1 MKFTVNRESLLK
13 PLLTVQGV
21 VERRQTL
28 AILSNLLLSLQ
39 DELLSITATDMEVE
53 LVAHA
58 TIPDGIN
65 GEITIPARKFIDIC
79 RSLPT
84 DSQVEFDL
92 DGEKAV
98 FRSGRSRFSLATL
111 PATDYPS
118 SDSLTDAL
126 TLNIEQ
132 KELKRLLELTQFAM
146 AHQDVRYYLNG
157 LLLEI
162 GSEGLSTIATDG
174 HRLAMAD
181 LATRTDGV
189 DEQRQVIIPRK
200 AVGELTRLLNSEEG
214 MVSVEVSS
222 NLVRFTLP
230 EMQLTSKLIDG
241 RFPDYE
247 RVIPE
252 VTDDGRHIKVDREL
266 LRQSLARASILSN
279 EKYRAIRLN
288 LEDGVLRIL
297 ANNPDQEEAEDELE
311 VDYVG
316 GPLEIGFNVS
326 YLIEALGALPAEI
339 AHVYL
344 TDASS
349 SCLIRGVGR
358 EDCQYVVM
366 PMRL

>member
-1 MKFTVNRESLLK
+1 MKFIIDRESLLK
-13 PLLTVQGV
+13 PLQTVQGV

-28 AILSNLLLSLQ
+28 PILSNLLLSLQ
-39 DELLSITATDMEVE
+39 DELLSVTATDMEVD

-58 TIPDGIN
+58 TIPGGIN

-79 RSLPT
+79 RSLPA
-84 DSQVEFDL
+84 DAQIEFNL
-92 DGEKAV
+92 EGEKAEV
-98 FRSGRSRFSLATL
+98 RSGRSRFSLTTL
-111 PATDYPS
+111 PASDYPS
-118 SDSLTDAL
+118 SDSPTDAL
-126 TLNIEQ
+126 TLSLEQ
-132 KELKRLLELTQFAM
+132 KELKRLFDLTQFAM

-181 LATRTDGV
+181 LATRTEGV
-189 DEQRQVIIPRK
+189 DEQRQIIVPRK
-200 AVGELTRLLNSEEG
+200 AVGELSRLLNAEEG
-214 MVSVEVSS
+214 MVSVELSS
-222 NLVRFTLP
+222 NLVRFSLTG
-230 EMQLTSKLIDG
+230 MQLTSKLIDG

-252 VTDDGRHIKVDREL
+252 VTDEGRHIKVDREL

-279 EKYRAIRLN
+279 EKYRAIRLSLAN
-288 LEDGVLRIL
+288 GVLRIL

-311 VDYVG
+311 VEYEG
-316 GPLEIGFNVS
+316 GDLEIGFNVS
-326 YLIEALGALPAEI
+326 YLIDALAALPADV
-339 AHVYL
+339 AHVYM

-349 SCLIRGVGR
+349 SCLIRGEGR
-358 EDCQYVVM
+358 DDCQYVVM